1 MGYFQSLKWAILP
14 SLIYL
19 KKDLPMPHIMLFD
32 TFGILSLIYL
42 KANYLAFNM
51 YLDKQYRLYTD
62 CAIK

>member
-1 MGYFQSLKWAILP
+1 MGYIT
-14 SLIYL
+14 LIDL